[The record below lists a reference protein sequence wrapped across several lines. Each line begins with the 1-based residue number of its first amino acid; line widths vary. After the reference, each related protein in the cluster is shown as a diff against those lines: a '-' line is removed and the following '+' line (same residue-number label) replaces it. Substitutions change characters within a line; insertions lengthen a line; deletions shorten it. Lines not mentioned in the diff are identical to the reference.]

1 MQTANWIKHGFREVD
16 APTHVAIFDLA
27 ERRCPKAIDLE
38 PRGINILLEF
48 LMLEGKLWTA
58 LSSKGERLVPYCR
71 FGANDDYVGEVHG
84 SARYASA

>member
-38 PRGINILLEF
+38 PRGMNILFGILDAG
-48 LMLEGKLWTA
+48 GKA
-58 LSSKGERLVPYCR
+58 LDSIEQ
-71 FGANDDYVGEVHG
+71 
-84 SARYASA
+84 